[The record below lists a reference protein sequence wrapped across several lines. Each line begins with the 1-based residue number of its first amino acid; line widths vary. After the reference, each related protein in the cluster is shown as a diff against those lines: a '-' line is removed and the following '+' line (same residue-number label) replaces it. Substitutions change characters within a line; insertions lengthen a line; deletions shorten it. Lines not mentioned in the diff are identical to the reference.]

1 MATLNQ
7 FKQEIAKLVVAQKA
21 AKSVNAQYSV
31 YFNRGLLHAMY
42 TAYYILKHKLT
53 PEQKK
58 EYTTKV
64 IAEWKSLG
72 TNGWCGYCGFP
83 YEDGHKRFLERVDS
97 LIEKYSE

>member
-53 PEQKK
+53 PEQEK

-72 TNGWCGYCGFP
+72 TNGWCGYSHLYGG
-83 YEDGHKRFLERVDS
+83 DKKFLERVDS